1 MSRRGGVT
9 EVNYMK
15 IKLNFKK
22 IISFLGLL
30 SLAVGVFF
38 GVYGAVIPGTVSCF
52 SGVDAPA
59 YLGATL
65 DSDAPVSNDIVSL
78 SSGQYKLFG
87 TLPVRSV
94 TVARLKDIK
103 VYVGGVPFGLKFS
116 TSGATVVGF
125 EDEGTN
131 PAYRAGLRL
140 YDMVIGINGTSVSSV
155 SDIARAARSSGEIEL
170 TYLRA
175 GKEGRIKFSP
185 KYSSAEGGYTLGLYL
200 KDSGA
205 GIGTLT
211 YVLPDGTFGGL
222 GHGIIEQGT
231 GELTRIV
238 GGQVL
243 GVTVNGIVK
252 GQRGTPGELKGYF
265 NSSKTGVLIKNTD
278 CGVFGTL
285 MAIPDSIKGELYSIG
300 LRGELCEGEATVLC
314 TLDDNV
320 RREYSI
326 SISDINRGATGNK
339 CFTVKITDERL
350 CSATGGIVQGMSGSP
365 IIQNGK
371 LVGAITHVL
380 VNDPTSGYGVFVENM
395 LAAMSDSTGSEKV
408 AA

>member
-1 MSRRGGVT
+1 
-9 EVNYMK
+9 MK
-15 IKLNFKK
+15 IKFNTKRGA
-22 IISFLGLL
+22 SFLALFSLVAGL
-30 SLAVGVFF
+30 FF
-38 GVYGAVIPGTVSCF
+38 VVYGAVIPQTVSCF
-52 SGVDAPA
+52 SGDDAPA

-65 DSDAPVSNDIVSL
+65 EMDADGDSDAIVSV
-78 SSGQYKLFG
+78 SGGQYKLFG

-94 TVARLKDIK
+94 TVAKLKDIK

-116 TSGATVVGF
+116 TSGAVVVGF
-125 EDEGTN
+125 DNEDTN

-140 YDMVIGINGTSVSSV
+140 YDTVVGVNGASVSSI
-155 SDIARAARSSGEIEL
+155 SDILRAARGGGELEL

-175 GKEGRIKFSP
+175 GKEGRVRFSP
-185 KYSSAEGGYTLGLYL
+185 KYSESEGGYSLGLYL

-211 YVLPDGTFGGL
+211 YVLPDGSFGGL
-222 GHGIIEQGT
+222 GHGIVEQGT
-231 GELTRIV
+231 GELTKIV

-252 GQRGTPGELKGYF
+252 GQSGTPGELRGYF
-265 NSSKTGVLIKNTD
+265 NSSKVGSILKNTE

-285 MAIPDSIKGELYSIG
+285 SEIPETVKGQLYSIG
-300 LRGELCEGEATVLC
+300 LRGELREGEATVLC

-320 RREYSI
+320 RREYKINI
-326 SISDINRGATGNK
+326 SAINRSATGNK

-371 LVGAITHVL
+371 LVGAVTHVL
-380 VNDPTSGYGVFVENM
+380 VNDPTTGYGIFVENM
-395 LAAMSDSTGSEKV
+395 LAAMSDTAR
-408 AA
+408 AAA